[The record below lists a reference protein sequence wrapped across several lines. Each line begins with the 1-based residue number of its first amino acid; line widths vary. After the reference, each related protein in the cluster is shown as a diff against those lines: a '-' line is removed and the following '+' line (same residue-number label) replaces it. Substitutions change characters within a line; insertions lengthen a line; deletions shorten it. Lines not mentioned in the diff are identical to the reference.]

1 VSDGPEPD
9 LRTERQREW
18 ATWAE
23 HGYSK
28 RYQPRQMLWIGGGI
42 MLTLILGFLAIFYL
56 AFRAVP

>member
-1 VSDGPEPD
+1 MSDDPEPD

-18 ATWAE
+18 ATWAR
-23 HGYSK
+23 HGYTK

-42 MLTLILGFLAIFYL
+42 ALALIAGFLAIFIL